1 MRIPEKISK
10 LYERIVELENRVD
23 ELEKKV
29 NSGKMDQIGFA
40 IDTSE
45 SMNSEESWD
54 NTGEVWPIHWVED
67 DKNG

>member
-29 NSGKMDQIGFA
+29 NSGKMDQIGFS

-45 SMNSEESWD
+45 SMDIEKNDD
-54 NTGEVWPIHWVED
+54 NTGEVWPSHWVED
-67 DKNG
+67 IKNG